1 MMMQLQMMIHT
12 SFFVDI
18 SRRHY
23 CCCHHSRSWKY
34 YIKSWQKKQLVK
46 TRYRHHHDD
55 SSLHVMI
62 LSHGPWH
69 HHCDSGS
76 ARRPLLM
83 KALSDFVVRRC
94 GRKRSWL
101 LREQTG
107 REPSQGASSRI
118 THLIHD
124 CRNDYYYGQYS
135 PQRLIE
141 IFPQRSDRATSF
153 IPSFHLSP

>member
-1 MMMQLQMMIHT
+1 MTVTKMMMQLQMMTILHK
-12 SFFVDI
+12 SFVVDI

-34 YIKSWQKKQLVK
+34 YIKSWQKKT
-46 TRYRHHHDD
+46 TRYRHRHENDD

-83 KALSDFVVRRC
+83 KTLSDFVVRRC

-101 LREQTG
+101 VGGKTG
-107 REPSQGASSRI
+107 RGPRRFFPHYTSNTYMAVVM
-118 THLIHD
+118 TTTM
-124 CRNDYYYGQYS
+124 

-141 IFPQRSDRATSF
+141 IFPQRSE
-153 IPSFHLSP
+153 